1 MIKEVF
7 YEEIKEFYKNGDNP
21 YRKFFVYKEQ
31 QIIGYIVVDII
42 YERMEIIDVFVNESF
57 RNRKIGT
64 NMLKY
69 VIEKAKSLNLCNIT
83 LEVNVNNKYA
93 IKLYENNGF
102 KKVALRKSYYNGEDG
117 LLMEL
122 ML

>member
-7 YEEIKEFYKNGDNP
+7 YEEIKELYKNGNNP
-21 YRKFFVYKEQ
+21 YRKFFVYKEEK
-31 QIIGYIVVDII
+31 IIGYIVVDII

>member
-7 YEEIKEFYKNGDNP
+7 YEEIKELYKNGDNT

>member
-7 YEEIKEFYKNGDNP
+7 YEEIKEFYKNGDNT